1 MVTHEDHLYSWY
13 KLLVNCSLSKTYNL
27 SLNSYSALIPY
38 LLKGNMQQPQTQMN
52 KLLSSTFF
60 AILLISFISLQIM
73 DEIRPL
79 LSNL

>member
-1 MVTHEDHLYSWY
+1 ML
-13 KLLVNCSLSKTYNL
+13 SLS
-27 SLNSYSALIPY
+27 SYSALIPY

>member
-27 SLNSYSALIPY
+27 SLNSYSAPIPY

-73 DEIRPL
+73 DEIRLL